1 MLVSL
6 LKKVNI
12 QCSFISLINI
22 LGWIGPNINYSV
34 QISSNTSLING
45 ERLIPR
51 DESNQWWTYDSENL
65 IEQLVQSLNDRGI
78 REHELLINLKKILP
92 VIRTEFEQ
100 MKKDK
105 LPLEEKPSED
115 IVSTTDNSSIDQS
128 SNDILVSFKNDL
140 EDIEIRLRSGSLGGF
155 IINDNLI
162 EWQTKLKQA
171 TERIQLADLLIQLQQ
186 TVAEKYASGIFGT
199 HENRSKTA
207 KNSSRKKS
215 MTSTK
220 ISTQNLPIW
229 MNDCRTCKTF
239 SRLYVLML
247 MFENAIAW
255 SKSTVGIKCKICRR
269 KTKDE
274 YIVVCDQC
282 CQGYHLEC
290 LRGCVDD
297 PTKNSIND
305 LWYCP
310 ACRPQ
315 TNSRRRARDE
325 DKPIKPK
332 MDYYDA
338 DIYDM
343 DVDTTSNMSSHI
355 SDVISEQ
362 SHNNP
367 QQDESELMN
376 DDYICSICAGETSD
390 DNELIQCIQCRRLFH
405 CQCHEP
411 PLRCPPRSTTWMC
424 NSCRNGVNN
433 VSKRIQTRGQLA
445 SKRSASG
452 GRDDHSR
459 RQSSRQNGTRRTVR
473 KNYREIDEDEDD
485 DDESDYERETRNQ
498 RRSKRVRR
506 LSPASTIDTLDKSDD
521 NFDIRP
527 TRRRVRIARSSSSSE
542 VSDEEKILADIH
554 DDDDDND
561 INDESDVEDEDEQE
575 QENGNIDDISPPSQ

>member
-1 MLVSL
+1 M
-6 LKKVNI
+6 
-12 QCSFISLINI
+12 
-22 LGWIGPNINYSV
+22 
-34 QISSNTSLING
+34 
-45 ERLIPR
+45 IPR
-51 DESNQWWTYDSENL
+51 DEANQWWTYDSENL
-65 IEQLVQSLNDRGI
+65 VEQLVHSLNDRGI
-78 REHELLINLKKILP
+78 REHELLVNLKKILP
-92 VIRTEFEQ
+92 VLRKEFQQFENA
-100 MKKDK
+100 K
-105 LPLEEKPSED
+105 EPSDEV
-115 IVSTTDNSSIDQS
+115 VSTTENPSTDQTTH
-128 SNDILVSFKNDL
+128 DILVSFKNDL
-140 EDIEIRLRSGSLGGF
+140 EDIETRLRFGSLGGF
-155 IINDNLI
+155 IVNDNLV

-171 TERIQLADLLIQLQQ
+171 TERVQLAELLIQLQQ

-199 HENRSKTA
+199 HENRSKNA
-207 KNSSRKKS
+207 KNSSRKKTT
-215 MTSTK
+215 TSGK
-220 ISTQNLPIW
+220 PSTQHLPIW

-239 SRLYVLML
+239 SRLYVLMV

-290 LRGCVDD
+290 LRGCAGD

-315 TNSRRRARDE
+315 SNSRRRGRDE
-325 DKPIKPK
+325 DKPIKTK
-332 MDYYDA
+332 VDYYDA

-343 DVDTTSNMSSHI
+343 DVDTTSNLSSHI
-355 SDVISEQ
+355 SDGTSEQ
-362 SHNNP
+362 SHNNHHQQ
-367 QQDESELMN
+367 QQDESETMN
-376 DDYICSICAGETSD
+376 EDYTCSICAGETSE
-390 DNELIQCIQCRRLFH
+390 DNELIQCIQCQQLFH

-433 VSKRIQTRGQLA
+433 ITKRVQTRGQLA
-445 SKRSASG
+445 ARRSG
-452 GRDDHSR
+452 GGREDHSR
-459 RQSSRQNGTRRTVR
+459 RQSSRQNGTRRSKPREREREREKDRRFGEFACLFLAVR
-473 KNYREIDEDEDD
+473 KNYREIEEDEDD
-485 DDESDYERETRNQ
+485 DDESDYERDTRSQ

-527 TRRRVRIARSSSSSE
+527 TARRRVRIARSSSSSE

-554 DDDDDND
+554 DDDDDD
-561 INDESDVEDEDEQE
+561 VDDDDHHVDESDVEGVDHDEQG
-575 QENGNIDDISPPSQ
+575 QENENINDISPSSQ